1 MRRARPTW
9 LSWSSGKDSAWTLHT
24 LRRDPD
30 AGCEVRALVTTV
42 TPRFGRVSIH
52 GVRIE
57 LLRAQAAAVGLP
69 LEIVE
74 LPSPCSNLQ
83 YEEAMAALVAR
94 AECAGIECMAFG
106 DLFLAD
112 IRRYRERML
121 GPTRIEPIFPIW
133 GCSTR
138 TLARQMVDAGLRAVL
153 TCIDPTRLSPSFAGR
168 VYDHALLA
176 DLPDAVDPC
185 GENGEFHTF
194 ATAGPMFRGV
204 IDVQVGECVERDGA
218 IYADCLRVG

>member
-24 LRRDPD
+24 LRREAA
-30 AGCEVRALVTTV
+30 AGYEVRALVTTV

-57 LLRAQAAAVGLP
+57 LLRAQAAAAGLP

-74 LPSPCSNLQ
+74 LPSPCSNVQ

-94 AECAGIECMAFG
+94 AERAGVECMAFG

-121 GPTRIEPIFPIW
+121 APTPIEPIFPIW
-133 GCSTR
+133 GRSTR
-138 TLARQMVDAGLRAVL
+138 TLAREMVDAGLRAVL
-153 TCIDPTRLSPSFAGR
+153 TCVDPNRLDADFAGR
-168 VYDHALLA
+168 VYDDALL
-176 DLPDAVDPC
+176 DELPDAVDPC

-204 IDVQVGECVERDGA
+204 IDVRVGERVERDGA
-218 IYADCLRVG
+218 IYADCLPVG